1 MVYASIHLQR
11 EYKGKSVAVLP
22 QTVVVPAGIPSRC
35 PGTVPARLLRI
46 WRLGMTVKGKKHS
59 DESKLKMSAAKK
71 GERHPNSGKKL
82 SDETKLK
89 MSAAKKGKRMSDE
102 SELKISAAKKGK
114 RNPCFGMATAVHG
127 PGMSHRRR

>member
-1 MVYASIHLQR
+1 MLVPSFHDPM
-11 EYKGKSVAVLP
+11 KSVAVLP

-71 GERHPNSGKKL
+71 GKRHPNSGKKL

-89 MSAAKKGKRMSDE
+89 MSARE
-102 SELKISAAKKGK
+102 TKIVFVLSYIVLSAGNC
-114 RNPCFGMATAVHG
+114 RPF
-127 PGMSHRRR
+127 PRRAD